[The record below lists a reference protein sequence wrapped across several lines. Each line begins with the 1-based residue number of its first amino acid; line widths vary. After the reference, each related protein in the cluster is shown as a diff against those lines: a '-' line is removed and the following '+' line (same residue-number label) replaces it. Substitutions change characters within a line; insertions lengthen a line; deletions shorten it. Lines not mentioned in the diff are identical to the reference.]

1 MSEKNDLK
9 FKNIVFSTEKQV
21 EDRFRFSKKVIS
33 YVIYL
38 IIFIAMIYFIFISS
52 VFKIKNINVENVKSV
67 EIEDYVNMTLRG
79 KNILFMLPG
88 KYLQELT
95 KEFPVLEEARIVR
108 GLPSTIRVILDER
121 EQKFIWCSAKKCYEV
136 DNNGYIFEETSNA
149 TKEVILRDLSNVKV
163 NQLEQVAS
171 KQFIRFF
178 VSALERIQET
188 GIIVTEAQIEQT
200 TFKID
205 FVTKEGWKI
214 IMDTSSA
221 LENQIFAL
229 KQVVEKNKADI
240 KEYVDVR
247 VEGVAFVK

>member
-9 FKNIVFSTEKQV
+9 FKKVVFSTEKQV
-21 EDRFRFSKKVIS
+21 EDKFRFPKRVIG
-33 YVIYL
+33 YVVYLIVFIAVIY
-38 IIFIAMIYFIFISS
+38 FVFFSG
-52 VFKIKNINVENVKSV
+52 VFKIKNISVENVKSV

-88 KYLQELT
+88 RYLQELT
-95 KEFPVLEEARIVR
+95 KNFPVLEEARIVR
-108 GLPSTIRVILDER
+108 GLPNMVRVILDER
-121 EQKFIWCSAKKCYEV
+121 EQKFIWCNAKGCFEV
-136 DNNGYIFEETSNA
+136 DNNGYIFEQ
-149 TKEVILRDLSNVKV
+149 TKSTKRGVILRDLSNVEI

-171 KQFIRFF
+171 KQFIGFF
-178 VSALERIQET
+178 ISALEKIKET
-188 GIIVTEAQIEQT
+188 GVVVTEAQIEQT

-205 FVTKEGWKI
+205 FVTKDGWKV
-214 IMDTSSA
+214 IMDTSSS